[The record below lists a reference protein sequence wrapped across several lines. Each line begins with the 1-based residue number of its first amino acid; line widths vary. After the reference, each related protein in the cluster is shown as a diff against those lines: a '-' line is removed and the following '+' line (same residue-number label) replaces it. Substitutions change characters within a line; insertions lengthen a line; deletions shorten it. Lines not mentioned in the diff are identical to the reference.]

1 MAYKSLYRK
10 YRPTTF
16 DDVSGQTFIIKT
28 LKNAIATNKISHAYL
43 FSGTRGTGKTTIAK
57 IFAKNVNCMNL
68 IDGNVC
74 GKCEICT
81 TENTDD
87 IQDIIE
93 IDAASNNGVDEIR
106 ELKNKIK
113 LAPVLCKYKV
123 YIIDEVHML
132 STGAFNALLKT
143 LEEPPSH
150 VIFILATTEPQKI
163 PITIISRCQRF
174 DFKKLSII
182 DIKNR
187 LKYIAEKEHIN
198 ITDDCL
204 DEIAKMS
211 DGAMR
216 DAIGLLDQVSSFNED
231 SITIDD
237 IYQISGS
244 VPFKKIYELIDSYIN
259 GDIENILKT
268 TEEIYNEG
276 KDFIK
281 LTFDMLSI
289 FKDVLIY
296 YRAPKYFENLNKLNF
311 DEIKKIKEKIDISDL
326 ELIIETLE
334 NLSRELKL
342 SDYPRILLEMFL
354 INKKSA
360 SNTLTEEVKHYKEA
374 VNEEQKE
381 VINELKEERK
391 IETELKK
398 VETNVEEIK
407 ENLTIKQNEYTNE
420 TRIAVDNPSSEDKKI
435 LINNTIALASAK
447 LKKEIS
453 EKFIDLDK
461 YLIDKKY
468 KVAATILKDATIAA
482 VSNDHMLLT
491 YKYVSMVEDNDK
503 SINKITKLVNEITK
517 SNYKIVAISIDEW
530 KEMRPYYVEL
540 KKSGKIELLNE
551 PVINESNNNGLNIDN
566 EFDEVINAFGSE
578 LIEMEGWWIWIYK
591 QWCNKHK
598 NYKETWWNLKR
609 RLIVKHLLQS
619 NL

>member
-16 DDVSGQTFIIKT
+16 DDVSGQTFIIKI

-216 DAIGLLDQVSSFNED
+216 DAIGLLDQVSSFNEV

-259 GDIENILKT
+259 EDIENILKT

-311 DEIKKIKEKIDISDL
+311 DEIKKIKEKIDIFDL

-578 LIEMEGWWIWIYK
+578 LIEMEG
-591 QWCNKHK
+591 
-598 NYKETWWNLKR
+598 
-609 RLIVKHLLQS
+609 
-619 NL
+619 

>member
-259 GDIENILKT
+259 EDIENILKT

-276 KDFIK
+276 KDFTK

-311 DEIKKIKEKIDISDL
+311 DEIKKIKEKIDIFDL

-334 NLSRELKL
+334 NLSRKLKL

-578 LIEMEGWWIWIYK
+578 LIEMEG
-591 QWCNKHK
+591 
-598 NYKETWWNLKR
+598 
-609 RLIVKHLLQS
+609 
-619 NL
+619 

>member
-259 GDIENILKT
+259 EDIENILKT

-276 KDFIK
+276 KDFTK

-311 DEIKKIKEKIDISDL
+311 DEIKKIKEKIDIFDL

-530 KEMRPYYVEL
+530 KEMRPYYVEI

-578 LIEMEGWWIWIYK
+578 LIEMEG
-591 QWCNKHK
+591 
-598 NYKETWWNLKR
+598 
-609 RLIVKHLLQS
+609 
-619 NL
+619 

>member
-16 DDVSGQTFIIKT
+16 DDVSGQTFIIKI

-259 GDIENILKT
+259 EDIENILKT

-281 LTFDMLSI
+281 LTFYMLSI

-311 DEIKKIKEKIDISDL
+311 DEIKKIKEKIDIFDL

-578 LIEMEGWWIWIYK
+578 LIEMEG
-591 QWCNKHK
+591 
-598 NYKETWWNLKR
+598 
-609 RLIVKHLLQS
+609 
-619 NL
+619 

>member
-259 GDIENILKT
+259 EDIENILKT

-276 KDFIK
+276 KDFTK

-311 DEIKKIKEKIDISDL
+311 DEIKKIKEKIDIFDL

-578 LIEMEGWWIWIYK
+578 LIEMEG
-591 QWCNKHK
+591 
-598 NYKETWWNLKR
+598 
-609 RLIVKHLLQS
+609 
-619 NL
+619 